1 MITSY
6 QQYLTSP
13 VRYFDYS
20 AAQRYNGNMRADRLL
35 SLLMLLQTRGQMS
48 AQALADELEVS
59 ERTIYRDITA
69 LSASGVPVYAS
80 RGPGGGV
87 RLIEEYRTTLTG
99 LTTDETRALFTMS
112 IPAPLVQ
119 LGMDETFKGAL
130 LKLSASLP
138 DTRRADEE
146 RTRQRILLDS
156 SWWFQSQQDVPC
168 LQTIQQALFQ
178 DRRLKIKVRW
188 DFFNTQFDQD
198 AEPYGLVA
206 KANIWYLVYGRGG
219 TPHVARVSQI
229 IEAEIMPENF
239 TRPAGFRLEAFWE
252 KWCKEYESQ
261 PPFCAR
267 VRVAP
272 EALPMLA
279 EYVGDR
285 ARRQLT
291 LSHIPDAGGWV
302 TLELPFESLIVARS
316 RLLGLGRAV
325 EVLEPESLRKS
336 LIDFAE
342 QIVMFYKKN
351 STQPA
356 A

>member
-1 MITSY
+1 
-6 QQYLTSP
+6 
-13 VRYFDYS
+13 
-20 AAQRYNGNMRADRLL
+20 MRADRLL

-48 AQALADELEVS
+48 ARELAGELEVS
-59 ERTIYRDITA
+59 ERTIYRDVTA

-99 LTTDETRALFTMS
+99 LTPDETRALFTMS

-119 LGMDETFKGAL
+119 LGMDEKFKGAL

-146 RTRQRILLDS
+146 QTRQRILLDS
-156 SWWFQSQQDVPC
+156 AWWFQSQQDVPC

-178 DRRLKIKVRW
+178 DRPLKIKVKW
-188 DFFNTQFDQD
+188 DFFNTEFEQN

-206 KANIWYLVYGRGG
+206 KANIWYLVYERGG
-219 TPHVARVSQI
+219 TPHVTRVSQI
-229 IEAEIMPENF
+229 VEAEIMPGNF
-239 TRPAGFRLEAFWE
+239 KRRPEFRLDAYWE
-252 KWCKEYESQ
+252 KWCREYESQ
-261 PPFCAR
+261 PPFCAW

-285 ARRQLT
+285 ARGQLPRS
-291 LSHIPDAGGWV
+291 LAYDADGWV
-302 TLELPFESLIVARS
+302 TLELPFESLIAARS

-336 LIDFAE
+336 LVDFAR
-342 QIVMFYKKN
+342 QIVTFYE
-351 STQPA
+351 SL
-356 A
+356 

>member
-1 MITSY
+1 
-6 QQYLTSP
+6 
-13 VRYFDYS
+13 
-20 AAQRYNGNMRADRLL
+20 MRADRLL

-48 AQALADELEVS
+48 ARELAEELEVS
-59 ERTIYRDITA
+59 ERTIYRDVIA
-69 LSASGVPVYAS
+69 LSVSGVPVYAS

-87 RLIEEYRTTLTG
+87 RLIDEYRTTLTG
-99 LTTDETRALFTMS
+99 LTTEETRALFTMS

-138 DTRRADEE
+138 NTRRSDEE

-156 SWWFQSQQDVPC
+156 SWWFQSEQAVPC
-168 LQTIQQALFQ
+168 LQTIQEALFQ
-178 DRRLKIKVRW
+178 DRRLRIKVRW
-188 DFFNTQFDQD
+188 DFFSTEFEQD

-219 TPHVARVSQI
+219 TPHVTRVSQI
-229 IEAEIMPENF
+229 VEAEILPENF
-239 TRPAGFRLEAFWE
+239 TRPPEFQLDAFWRR
-252 KWCKEYESQ
+252 WCTEYESQ
-261 PPFCAR
+261 PPFCTRIR
-267 VRVAP
+267 VSR

-291 LSHIPDAGGWV
+291 RTLTPDADGWV
-302 TLELPFESLIVARS
+302 TLELPFESLIAARS

-342 QIVMFYKKN
+342 QIVAFYRG
-351 STQPA
+351 Q
-356 A
+356 